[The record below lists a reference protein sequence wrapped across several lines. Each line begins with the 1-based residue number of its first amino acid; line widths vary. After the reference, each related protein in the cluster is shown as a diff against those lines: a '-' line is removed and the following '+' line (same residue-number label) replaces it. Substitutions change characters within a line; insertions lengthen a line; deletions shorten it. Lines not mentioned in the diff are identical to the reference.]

1 LALALGLL
9 FGIGGQQRRG
19 FNGSLNVGRWKEWFR
34 MFDHVGVVFKD
45 LKRSGDLYRE
55 VLEQIG
61 ITLMED
67 HT

>member
-1 LALALGLL
+1 
-9 FGIGGQQRRG
+9 
-19 FNGSLNVGRWKEWFR
+19 